1 MAQDNWNMN
10 QNPWPIRPT
19 REMEEM
25 RRRFEEDIVRPA
37 MHAVWSRIPEEIKG
51 WSPAVDVFERGDT
64 LENKV
69 DLAGV
74 KQEDVDVSVSNDT
87 LNIKGE
93 RKPEAG
99 IKDQEYSRNEIS
111 YGNFYRSIPLPANL
125 DIKNIAATYED
136 GILVIK
142 LQRTAGAKAKKIN
155 VEFKKPKE

>member
-51 WSPAVDVFERGDT
+51 WSPAVDVFERGDN
-64 LENKV
+64 LEIRV

-74 KQEDVDVSVSNDT
+74 NQEDVDVSVSNDT

-93 RKPEAG
+93 RKPESG

-111 YGNFYRSIPLPANL
+111 YGTFYRSIPLPANL
-125 DIKNIAATYED
+125 DIKNIAATY
-136 GILVIK
+136 
-142 LQRTAGAKAKKIN
+142 
-155 VEFKKPKE
+155 